1 MGINTAVL
9 EDFSKDKSVEAVKLL
24 LETISTKY
32 NLSGEELFN
41 SITGKPVEN
50 NIPLSVFSTEKLS
63 TLEII
68 VKYFKENL
76 NKKYHEIA
84 LIVNRNDRTIWSTYS
99 NSLKKFK
106 GPLFVKESDIVPVS
120 IFSSRKKSVLES
132 LVVYLKDDL
141 RHSYTKISHLLKKDY
156 QTIYTSYRRGISK
169 NEG

>member
-24 LETISTKY
+24 LETISHKY
-32 NLSGEELFN
+32 KISPEELFN
-41 SITGKPVEN
+41 SIISKKEN
-50 NIPLSVFSTEKLS
+50 NIPLSIFSIEKLS

-76 NKKYHEIA
+76 SKKYHEIA
-84 LIVNRNDRTIWSTYS
+84 LILNRNDRTIWSTYN
-99 NSLKKFK
+99 NSIKKFK
-106 GPLFVKESDIVPVS
+106 GPLLIKGPDIVPVS

-132 LVVYLKDDL
+132 LVIYLKDDL
-141 RHSYTKISHLLKKDY
+141 GHSYTKISHLLKKDY